1 MLPHPVNGLETER
14 GIRVTFAAVLSS
26 HIGASRHFTI
36 MTGRHPPRRDVR
48 DPDLITSEPLQRNSN
63 HLLWVDLHQPST
75 DDLIISRV

>member
-1 MLPHPVNGLETER
+1 M
-14 GIRVTFAAVLSS
+14 
-26 HIGASRHFTI
+26 
-36 MTGRHPPRRDVR
+36 R